1 MENKSDIFLKKIFR
15 GACME
20 ELRNQIKVKA
30 EAISKILLNGN
41 SVEIKR
47 NTDGSV
53 KVYEVEKRKR

>member
-1 MENKSDIFLKKIFR
+1 MERQRNIFLKKIFR

-20 ELRNQIKVKA
+20 ELTNQIKVKA

-47 NTDGSV
+47 NTDGTV
-53 KVYEVEKRKR
+53 KVYEGEKRKR